1 MPAGLLRPGPRHL
14 CPVRLGYGH
23 RGNSVQLCVFPGH
36 LGVGQAAGQQPVR
49 RGAQRRGVHPAPV
62 RFAQFWLRTHSFP
75 ASFRRIGGHLRG
87 VRLRRGGPV
96 FLCERP
102 FDDRLCPG
110 QQFVRG
116 PGWRQYGERRVLFGG
131 DAPRHPGGSRSR
143 AAVCGQR
150 RLPGTV
156 EGNPSR
162 GHSAPVPGGGK
173 LPGSHR
179 RPPLPLGR
187 REPVPRGE
195 RSLSQRPALRRG
207 PGGAAGLRQ
216 RRHGAVGVPLWG
228 GPGPSP
234 APG

>member
-36 LGVGQAAGQQPVR
+36 LGVGPAAGQQPVR

-62 RFAQFWLRTHSFP
+62 RFAQFWLRTHPFP
-75 ASFRRIGGHLRG
+75 ASFRRFGGHLRG

-150 RLPGTV
+150 RLPGAV
-156 EGNPSR
+156 GGNPSR